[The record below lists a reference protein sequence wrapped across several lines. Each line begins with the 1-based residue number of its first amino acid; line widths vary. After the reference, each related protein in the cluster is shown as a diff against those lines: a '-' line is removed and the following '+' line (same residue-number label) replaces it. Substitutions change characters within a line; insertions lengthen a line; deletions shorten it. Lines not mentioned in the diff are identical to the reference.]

1 MKNIIRITCLLL
13 ALSSVSTFA
22 NLKLTKD
29 IDFDGKKDKIFI
41 DKKTST
47 LVCLLSSRNFA
58 RYESQPLEFLL
69 EATDIKPAKNG
80 FYLDVNFMR
89 AGYSNQFRY
98 DKKRKKLRLI
108 GMSHYE
114 FGNASHDGSG
124 ESSVNLLTGDYIG
137 DWHYCDYQKEKLIKI
152 PTIKTK
158 MKFNKIYLEDF
169 NDDTYF
175 NFAERDATLYE
186 NQRAKMIQ
194 RRK

>member
-1 MKNIIRITCLLL
+1 MNNIIRMVCLLL
-13 ALSSVSTFA
+13 ALSSVSAFA
-22 NLKLTKD
+22 GLTLNKD
-29 IDFDGKKDKIFI
+29 IDFDGKKDKVFI

-47 LVCLLSSRNFA
+47 LVCLLSSKKFA
-58 RYESQPLEFLL
+58 RYESQLLDVPL
-69 EATDIKPAKNG
+69 DGISIKTAKNG
-80 FYLDVNFMR
+80 FYLDVGFMR

-108 GMSHYE
+108 GMSRYE
-114 FGNASHDGSG
+114 LGNAANDGSG
-124 ESSVNLLTGDYIG
+124 ESSVNLLTGGYVG
-137 DWHYCDYQKEKLIKI
+137 NWHYYDHKREKLIKM

-175 NFAERDATLYE
+175 NFADRDATLYE
-186 NQRAKMIQ
+186 KQRAKMIK

>member
-1 MKNIIRITCLLL
+1 MVCLLL
-13 ALSSVSTFA
+13 VLSSVSTFA

-29 IDFDGKKDKIFI
+29 IDFDGKKDKVFI

-47 LVCLLSSRNFA
+47 LVCLLSSKKFA
-58 RYESQPLEFLL
+58 RYESQPLDVFSDSFSIE
-69 EATDIKPAKNG
+69 KAKNG

-108 GMSHYE
+108 GMSHYD
-114 FGNASHDGSG
+114 FGNAANDGSG

-137 DWHYCDYQKEKLIKI
+137 NWHYYDHKQEKLIKM

-169 NDDTYF
+169 NGDTYF
-175 NFAERDATLYE
+175 NFADRDANLYE
-186 NQRAKMIQ
+186 KQRAKMIKHKKIN
-194 RRK
+194 R